1 MGLSSLDLE
10 EIEEQRE
17 RERSAAVAAGQ
28 LPRNLFQRP
37 RETVSSLLGKTSQQN
52 QFKLEALTA
61 ELFEPLRLLLDNKT
75 YFLSNERP
83 SSLDALALG
92 YLSLALVPELPYPW
106 LRESLRTKAP
116 ELAQYVERMRQ
127 QCFGVVQ
134 VSDAFG
140 AARKELVL
148 PWRPPERITAA
159 KIGRTLLN
167 ALADAT
173 PILKDLRLHD
183 RLQEAARSPDSELSP
198 EESKAVSE
206 FALARKRDVYV
217 SVATVAASVAALFGY
232 LFHVGLLSIGPG
244 QGFPQEVEELE
255 EDDDGAV
262 LDFDGDIGSAED
274 ILSAL

>member
-1 MGLSSLDLE
+1 M
-10 EIEEQRE
+10 
-17 RERSAAVAAGQ
+17 
-28 LPRNLFQRP
+28 
-37 RETVSSLLGKTSQQN
+37 SSLLGKTSQQN

-61 ELFEPLRLLLDNKT
+61 ELFEPLRLLLDNKK

-127 QCFGVVQ
+127 RCFGVVQ

-140 AARKELVL
+140 AARRESVL
-148 PWRPPERITAA
+148 PWRPPKRITAA

-183 RLQEAARSPDSELSP
+183 RLREAAQSPDSQLSP

-206 FALARKRDVYV
+206 FAIARKRDVYV

-232 LFHVGLLSIGPG
+232 LFHVGLLSMGPVE
-244 QGFPQEVEELE
+244 GFPEEVEELE
-255 EDDDGAV
+255 EDDDGSV